1 MSLQAEAV
9 VGAHYVM
16 KMSVILLHHRKTN
29 RFASQSLKIW
39 RGSSVLVDLLG
50 RVFERKA
57 KLATTLTW
65 RFAAS
70 NGSTLAAND
79 MERNGD
85 GKAQDSEALPPH
97 SVLKMGLRERSNS
110 SSMEDP
116 DGTLASVAQCI
127 EQLRQSSSSTQEKEY
142 SLKQL
147 LELIDMRENA
157 FSAVGS
163 HSQAVPVLVSLLR
176 SGSLNVKIQA
186 ATVLGSL
193 CKENELRVKVLLGGC
208 IPPLLGLL
216 KSSSA
221 EGQVAAAKT
230 IFAVSQGGA
239 KDHVG
244 SKIFSTEGVVPVLW
258 EQLQKGLKTGNVVDN
273 LLTGALK
280 NLSSSTERFWNATIQ
295 AGGVDILIKLL
306 TTGQSSTL
314 ANVCFLLACMM
325 MEDASVCSKLL
336 TAEATKQ
343 LLKLLGPGN
352 DAPVR
357 AEAAGALKALSAQC
371 KDARKEIANS
381 NGIPAL
387 INATIAPSK
396 EFMQGEY
403 AQALQENAM
412 CALANISGGL
422 SYVISSL
429 GQSLE
434 SCSSPTQA
442 ADTLGAL
449 ASALMIYD
457 DKAESTRA
465 SDPLV
470 VEQTLLEQFKPGL
483 PFLVQERTIEALAS
497 LYSNPILSIKLTNS
511 DAKRLLVGLITM
523 AANEVQD
530 ELLKS
535 LLTLCNTEC
544 SLWLA
549 LQGREGVQLLIS
561 LLGLSSEQQQECAV
575 SLLCLLSNENDES
588 KWAITAA
595 GGIPPLVQ
603 ILESGSAKAKE
614 DSATILRNLC
624 DHSEDIRACVESA
637 DAVPA
642 LLWLLKNGSPNGK
655 EIAAKTL
662 NHLIHKSD
670 TATISQLTALLTSDL
685 PESKVYV
692 LDALRSMLSVVA
704 LTDLLREGSAASDA
718 IVTMIKL
725 LSSTKEE
732 TQAKSASALA
742 GIFETRKDVRESSIA
757 VKTLWSAMKL
767 LNVESES
774 ILMES
779 SRCLA
784 AIFLSI
790 KENKDVAAI
799 ARDALLSLVAL
810 ANSSVLEVAELAT
823 CAVANLILDSEIA
836 EKAVAEEVILAAT
849 RVLREGT
856 ISGKTHAAAAIARLL
871 HCKRQVDYAV
881 TDCVNRAGTVLALV
895 SFLDFAIDGH
905 SSTSEALEALAMLS
919 RSDVTGA
926 HSKPAWAVLAEFPKS
941 ISPIVLSIADSTS
954 VLQDKAIEILSRLC
968 KDQPFVLGDSVVTA
982 SGCISSI
989 AKRIIN
995 STSKN
1000 VKVKIGGAAVLICAA
1015 KLNHQR
1021 LVEDLN
1027 RSNLCAN
1034 LVQSLVD
1041 MLISSQATLDN
1052 QGDDSREVISICRH
1066 TKEANDGKSNTGTAI
1081 ISGAN
1086 LAVWLLSVLAC
1097 HDEKSKIAIM
1107 EAGAIEV
1114 LTDRIAD
1121 CFSQYSQIDYKEDS
1135 SMWIC
1140 ALLLAILFQDR
1151 DIIRAH
1157 ATMKSIPA
1165 LANLLKSEESAN
1177 RYFAA
1182 QSIASLVCNGS
1193 RGTLLSVANSGA
1205 AGGLISL
1212 LGCADSDIQDLLEL
1226 SDEFSLVHYP
1236 DQVALERLF
1245 RVDDIRIGAT
1255 SRKAIP
1261 ALVDLLKPIPERP
1274 GAPFLALG
1282 LLTQLSIDCPSN
1294 KIVMVE
1300 AGALEALSKYL
1311 SLGPQDATEEA
1322 ATDLLGIL
1330 FSSAEIRRHESAV
1343 GAVTQ
1348 LVAVLR
1354 LGGRAARYRA
1364 AKALESLFSAD
1375 HIRNAET
1382 ARQAVQPLV
1391 EILNTGLEREQ
1402 HAAIAA
1408 LVRLLSENPSK
1419 ALAVADVEMNAVDV
1433 LCRILSSDCS
1443 MDLKGD
1449 AAELCSVLFGNTRI
1463 RSTMAAARCV
1473 EPLVSLLVSEF
1484 SPAHHSVVRAL
1495 DRLVDDEQLAELVAA
1510 HGAVIPLVGLLYG
1523 RNYVLHEA
1531 ISRALVKLGK
1541 DRPACKMEMVKA
1553 GVIESILDI
1562 LHEAP
1567 DYLCA
1572 AFAELLR
1579 ILTNNASIAKGP
1591 SAAKVVEPL
1600 FMLLT
1605 REEFGPDGQHSALQV
1620 LVNIL
1625 EHPQC
1630 RADYSLTSHQVIEPL
1645 IPLLDSPISAVQQL
1659 AAELLS
1665 HLLLEEHLQKD
1676 PVTQQVI
1683 GPLIRVL
1690 GSGIH
1695 ILQQR
1700 AIKALVSIALIWPNE
1715 IAKEGGVIEISKVI
1729 LQSDP
1734 SIPHAL
1740 WESAASVL
1748 ASILQFSSEYYL
1760 EVPVAVLVRL
1770 LRSGLESTVVG
1781 ALNALLVLE
1790 SDDGTSAEAMAESGA
1805 IEALLELLGSHQC
1818 EETAARL
1825 LEVLLHNVKIRETK
1839 VTKSAILPLSHYLL
1853 DPQTQA
1859 QQARLLATLALGD
1872 LFQNEGLARTS
1883 DAVSACR
1890 ALVNVLEDQP
1900 TEEMKV
1906 VAICALQNLVMY
1918 SRSNKRAV
1926 AEAGGVQVILDLI
1939 GSSDPETSVQ
1949 AAMFIKLLFSNH
1961 TIQEYA
1967 SSETVRAITAAI
1979 EKDLWATGSV
1989 NDEYLKALNSLFSN
2003 FPRLRATEPA
2013 TLSIPHLVT
2022 SLKTGSEATQE
2033 AALDALFLL
2042 RQAWS
2047 ACPAE
2052 VSRAQSIAAADAIPL
2067 LQYLIQSGPPRFQE
2081 KAEFLLQCLPGTLV
2095 VIIKCGNNMKQS
2107 VGNPSVFCKLTLGN
2121 TPPRQT
2127 KVVSTGPNPEWDE
2140 SFTWS
2145 FESPPKG
2152 QKLHISCKNKSKM
2165 GKSSFGKVTIQ
2176 IDRVVMLGAVSVRTL
2191 TSLINTN
2198 RYLNQLQR
2206 VIGTSASAPDLDL
2219 DLDAVAVAA
2228 FVAFGANGS
2237 RNAVSD
2243 HFFRAPRSPLRRR
2256 NETGSASDRLLAG
2269 PAEHALLPDASHR
2282 RHSPAQDQSRRHT
2295 LPATVSFSRQQND
2308 VARQRLRLEHRV
2320 LRFSWRWTQGVIF
2333 FGFRVIAYSALH
2345 CHRATIPIWCSF
2357 TYGASIMQD
2366 RDLNEYS
2373 PSRSLSSKHLSCSH
2387 QLCDKGSN
2395 CKSSQQQCPYMV
2407 SYLSE
2412 NTSSS
2417 GLLVE
2422 DILHLQ
2428 SGGTL
2433 SNSSVQAPVVLGCG
2447 MKQSGGYLDGVA
2459 PDGLLGLG
2467 PGESSVPSFLAKSGL
2482 IHYSFSLCFNEDDS
2496 GRMFFGDQGPTSQQS
2511 TSFLPLDGLYST
2523 YIIGVESCC
2532 IGNSCLKMTSFKAQ
2546 VDSGTS
2552 FTFLPGHVYGAI
2564 TEEFDQQV
2572 NGSRSSFEGSPWEY
2586 CYVPSSQD
2594 LPKVPSFTL
2603 MFQHNNSFVVYDPVF
2618 VFYGNEG
2625 VIGFCLAILPTEGDM
2640 GTIGQNFMTGYRLVF
2655 DRGNKKLA
2663 WSRSNCQDL
2672 SLGKRM
2678 PLSPNETSS
2687 NPLPTDE
2694 QQRTNGHAVAP
2705 AVAGRAPHKPSA
2717 ASSRMI
2723 SSCRGTVKYRVEY
2736 DI

>member
-1 MSLQAEAV
+1 
-9 VGAHYVM
+9 
-16 KMSVILLHHRKTN
+16 
-29 RFASQSLKIW
+29 
-39 RGSSVLVDLLG
+39 
-50 RVFERKA
+50 
-57 KLATTLTW
+57 
-65 RFAAS
+65 
-70 NGSTLAAND
+70 
-79 MERNGD
+79 
-85 GKAQDSEALPPH
+85 
-97 SVLKMGLRERSNS
+97 MGLRDRS

-127 EQLRQSSSSTQEKEY
+127 EQLRQSSSSVQEREY
-142 SLKQL
+142 SLRQL
-147 LELIDMRENA
+147 LELIETRENA

-176 SGSLNVKIQA
+176 SGSLGVKIQA

-216 KSSSA
+216 KSSST
-221 EGQVAAAKT
+221 EGQIAAAET
-230 IFAVSQGGA
+230 IYAVSQGGA
-239 KDHVG
+239 RDHVG

-258 EQLQKGLKTGNVVDN
+258 ELLRNGLKSGNLVDN

-280 NLSSSTERFWNATIQ
+280 NLSSSTEGFWSATVQ
-295 AGGVDILIKLL
+295 AGGVDILVKLL
-306 TTGQSSTL
+306 KTGQSGTQ

-325 MEDASVCSKLL
+325 MEDESICSKVLA
-336 TAEATKQ
+336 AEATKQ

-352 DAPVR
+352 EAPVR
-357 AEAAGALKALSAQC
+357 AEAAGALKSLSAQC
-371 KDARKEIANS
+371 KEARREIANS

-429 GQSLE
+429 GQSLD
-434 SCSSPTQA
+434 SCSSPAQT

-457 DKAESTRA
+457 SKAESTRE
-465 SDPLV
+465 SDPV
-470 VEQTLLEQFKPGL
+470 VIEQTLVNQFKPRL
-483 PFLVQERTIEALAS
+483 PFLVQERIIEALAS
-497 LYSNPILSIKLTNS
+497 LYGNAMLSIKLPS
-511 DAKRLLVGLITM
+511 SEAKRLLVGLITM
-523 AANEVQD
+523 ATNEVQD
-530 ELLKS
+530 ELIRA
-535 LLTLCNTEC
+535 LLTLCNNEG
-544 SLWLA
+544 SLWRA

-575 SLLCLLSNENDES
+575 ALLCLLSNENDES

-603 ILESGSAKAKE
+603 ILETGSAKAKE

-624 DHSEDIRACVESA
+624 NHSEDIRACVESA

-685 PESKVYV
+685 PESKMYV
-692 LDALRSMLSVVA
+692 LDALRSMLSVVP
-704 LTDLLREGSAASDA
+704 LNDILREGSAANDA
-718 IVTMIKL
+718 IETMIKI

-742 GIFETRKDVRESSIA
+742 GIFEVRKDLRESSIA
-757 VKTLWSAMKL
+757 VKTLWSMMKL

-774 ILMES
+774 ILIES
-779 SRCLA
+779 SHCLA

-790 KENKDVAAI
+790 KENKDVAAV
-799 ARDALLSLVAL
+799 ARDALAPLVTL
-810 ANSSVLEVAELAT
+810 ANSSSALEVAEQAT
-823 CAVANLILDSEIA
+823 CALANLILDGEASEKTIP
-836 EKAVAEEVILAAT
+836 EEIILPAT

-856 ISGKTHAAAAIARLL
+856 VSGKTHAAAAISRLL
-871 HCKRQVDYAV
+871 HSRRIDYAV

-895 SFLDFAIDGH
+895 SFLESANGGSLAIA
-905 SSTSEALEALAMLS
+905 EALDALAVLS
-919 RSDVTGA
+919 RSEGDSG
-926 HSKPAWAVLAEFPKS
+926 SIKPAWAVLAEFPKS
-941 ISPIVLSIADSTS
+941 ITPIVSSIADATPL
-954 VLQDKAIEILSRLC
+954 LQDKAIEILSRLC
-968 KDQPFVLGDSVVTA
+968 RDQPVVLGDTVATA
-982 SGCISSI
+982 SGCISLL
-989 AKRIIN
+989 ARRVIN
-995 STSKN
+995 SKN
-1000 VKVKIGGAAVLICAA
+1000 PKVKIGGAALLICAA
-1015 KLNHQR
+1015 KVSHQR
-1021 LVEDLN
+1021 VVEDLN
-1027 RSNLCAN
+1027 QSNSCIYLI
-1034 LVQSLVD
+1034 QSLVA
-1041 MLISSQATLDN
+1041 MLNSAETSNLGTP
-1052 QGDDSREVISICRH
+1052 GDDNKEIISICRN
-1066 TKEANDGKSNTGTAI
+1066 TKEEAGNGDSSTGTVLI
-1081 ISGAN
+1081 YGYN
-1086 LAVWLLSVLAC
+1086 LAIWLLSVLAC
-1097 HDEKSKIAIM
+1097 HDEKSKTVIM
-1107 EAGAIEV
+1107 EAGAVEV
-1114 LTDRIAD
+1114 LTDRIAN
-1121 CFSQYSQIDYKEDS
+1121 CFLQYSQSDLSEDS
-1135 SMWIC
+1135 SIWIC

-1151 DIIRAH
+1151 DIIRAN

-1182 QSIASLVCNGS
+1182 QAIASLVCNGS

-1212 LGCADSDIQDLLEL
+1212 LGCADADIADLLEL
-1226 SDEFSLVHYP
+1226 SEEFALVRYP

-1245 RVDDIRIGAT
+1245 RVEDIRVGAT

-1261 ALVDLLKPIPERP
+1261 ALVDLLKPIPDRP

-1282 LLTQLSIDCPSN
+1282 LLTQLAKDCPSN

-1300 AGALEALSKYL
+1300 SGALEALTKYL

-1330 FSSAEIRRHESAV
+1330 FGSAEIRRHESAF
-1343 GAVTQ
+1343 GAVSQ

-1354 LGGRAARYRA
+1354 LGGRGARYSA

-1375 HIRNAET
+1375 HIRNADT

-1391 EILNTGLEREQ
+1391 EILNTGVEKEQ

-1408 LVRLLSENPSK
+1408 LVRLLSENPSR

-1433 LCRILSSDCS
+1433 LCRILSSTCS
-1443 MDLKGD
+1443 MELKGD
-1449 AAELCSVLFGNTRI
+1449 AAELCGVLFGNTRI

-1473 EPLVSLLVSEF
+1473 EPLVSLLVTEF
-1484 SPAHHSVVRAL
+1484 SPAQHSVVRAL
-1495 DRLVDDEQLAELVAA
+1495 DKLVDDEQLAELVAA

-1523 RNYVLHEA
+1523 RNYMLHEA

-1567 DYLCA
+1567 DFLCA
-1572 AFAELLR
+1572 SFAELLR

-1600 FMLLT
+1600 FLLL
-1605 REEFGPDGQHSALQV
+1605 RRPEFGPDGQHSALQV

-1630 RADYSLTSHQVIEPL
+1630 RADYSLTSHQAIEPL
-1645 IPLLDSPISAVQQL
+1645 IPLLDSPAPAVQQL

-1676 PVTQQVI
+1676 PLTQQVI

-1700 AIKALVSIALIWPNE
+1700 AVKALVSISLTWPNE
-1715 IAKEGGVIEISKVI
+1715 IAKEGGVNELSKVI
-1729 LQSDP
+1729 LQADP
-1734 SIPHAL
+1734 SLPHVL
-1740 WESAASVL
+1740 WESAASAL
-1748 ASILQFSSEYYL
+1748 ASILQFSSEFYL

-1770 LRSGLESTVVG
+1770 LRSGSESTVVG

-1805 IEALLELLGSHQC
+1805 IEALLELLRGHQC

-1825 LEVLLHNVKIRETK
+1825 LEVLLNNVKIRESK
-1839 VTKSAILPLSHYLL
+1839 ATKSAILPLSQYLL
-1853 DPQTQA
+1853 DPQTQT

-1872 LFQNEGLARTS
+1872 LFQNEGLARST

-1890 ALVNVLEDQP
+1890 ALVNVLEEQP

-1926 AEAGGVQVILDLI
+1926 AEAGGVQVVLDLI
-1939 GSSDPETSVQ
+1939 GSSDPDTSVQ
-1949 AAMFIKLLFSNH
+1949 AAMFVKLLFSNH

-1979 EKDLWATGSV
+1979 EKDLWATGTV
-1989 NDEYLKALNSLFSN
+1989 NEEYLKALNALFSN

-2033 AALDALFLL
+2033 AALDALVLL

-2095 VIIKCGNNMKQS
+2095 VIIKRGNNMKQS
-2107 VGNPSVFCKLTLGN
+2107 VGNPSVYCKLTLGN

-2127 KVVSTGPNPEWDE
+2127 KVVSTGPNPDWDE
-2140 SFTWS
+2140 SFAWS

-2176 IDRVVMLGAVSVRTL
+2176 IDRVVMLGAVAGEYTL
-2191 TSLINTN
+2191 LPESKS
-2198 RYLNQLQR
+2198 
-2206 VIGTSASAPDLDL
+2206 GP
-2219 DLDAVAVAA
+2219 
-2228 FVAFGANGS
+2228 S
-2237 RNAVSD
+2237 RN
-2243 HFFRAPRSPLRRR
+2243 
-2256 NETGSASDRLLAG
+2256 
-2269 PAEHALLPDASHR
+2269 
-2282 RHSPAQDQSRRHT
+2282 
-2295 LPATVSFSRQQND
+2295 
-2308 VARQRLRLEHRV
+2308 LEIE
-2320 LRFSWRWTQGVIF
+2320 FQW
-2333 FGFRVIAYSALH
+2333 
-2345 CHRATIPIWCSF
+2345 
-2357 TYGASIMQD
+2357 
-2366 RDLNEYS
+2366 
-2373 PSRSLSSKHLSCSH
+2373 
-2387 QLCDKGSN
+2387 SN
-2395 CKSSQQQCPYMV
+2395 K
-2407 SYLSE
+2407 
-2412 NTSSS
+2412 
-2417 GLLVE
+2417 
-2422 DILHLQ
+2422 
-2428 SGGTL
+2428 
-2433 SNSSVQAPVVLGCG
+2433 
-2447 MKQSGGYLDGVA
+2447 
-2459 PDGLLGLG
+2459 
-2467 PGESSVPSFLAKSGL
+2467 
-2482 IHYSFSLCFNEDDS
+2482 
-2496 GRMFFGDQGPTSQQS
+2496 
-2511 TSFLPLDGLYST
+2511 
-2523 YIIGVESCC
+2523 
-2532 IGNSCLKMTSFKAQ
+2532 
-2546 VDSGTS
+2546 
-2552 FTFLPGHVYGAI
+2552 
-2564 TEEFDQQV
+2564 
-2572 NGSRSSFEGSPWEY
+2572 
-2586 CYVPSSQD
+2586 
-2594 LPKVPSFTL
+2594 
-2603 MFQHNNSFVVYDPVF
+2603 
-2618 VFYGNEG
+2618 
-2625 VIGFCLAILPTEGDM
+2625 
-2640 GTIGQNFMTGYRLVF
+2640 
-2655 DRGNKKLA
+2655 
-2663 WSRSNCQDL
+2663 
-2672 SLGKRM
+2672 
-2678 PLSPNETSS
+2678 
-2687 NPLPTDE
+2687 
-2694 QQRTNGHAVAP
+2694 
-2705 AVAGRAPHKPSA
+2705 
-2717 ASSRMI
+2717 
-2723 SSCRGTVKYRVEY
+2723 
-2736 DI
+2736 

>member
-1 MSLQAEAV
+1 
-9 VGAHYVM
+9 M
-16 KMSVILLHHRKTN
+16 KM
-29 RFASQSLKIW
+29 
-39 RGSSVLVDLLG
+39 GS
-50 RVFERKA
+50 
-57 KLATTLTW
+57 
-65 RFAAS
+65 
-70 NGSTLAAND
+70 
-79 MERNGD
+79 
-85 GKAQDSEALPPH
+85 
-97 SVLKMGLRERSNS
+97 RER

-127 EQLRQSSSSTQEKEY
+127 EQLRQTSSSVHEKES
-142 SLKQL
+142 SLRQL
-147 LELIDMRENA
+147 LELVDTRENA

-176 SGSLNVKIQA
+176 SGSLGVKIQA

-230 IFAVSQGGA
+230 IYAVSQGGA

-258 EQLQKGLKTGNVVDN
+258 EQLQNGIKAGNVVDN

-280 NLSSSTERFWNATIQ
+280 NLSSSTEGFWTATLQ
-295 AGGVDILIKLL
+295 AGGVDILVKLL
-306 TTGQSSTL
+306 TTGQSTTQ
-314 ANVCFLLACMM
+314 ANVCFLLACVM
-325 MEDASVCSKLL
+325 MEDASVCSKVLA
-336 TAEATKQ
+336 AEATKQ
-343 LLKLLGPGN
+343 LLKMLGPGN
-352 DAPVR
+352 EASVR
-357 AEAAGALKALSAQC
+357 AEAAGALKSLSAQC
-371 KDARKEIANS
+371 KEARKEIANF

-396 EFMQGEY
+396 EFMQGEH

-422 SYVISSL
+422 SYVIASL

-434 SCSSPTQA
+434 SCTSPTQV

-457 DKAESTRA
+457 SKAESTRA
-465 SDPLV
+465 SDALS
-470 VEQTLLEQFKPGL
+470 VEQTLLAQFKPRV

-497 LYSNPILSIKLTNS
+497 LYGNSILSIKLANS
-511 DAKRLLVGLITM
+511 EAKRLLVGLITM
-523 AANEVQD
+523 ATNEVQD
-530 ELLKS
+530 ELTRA
-535 LLTLCNTEC
+535 LLTLCNNEG
-544 SLWLA
+544 SLWRA

-575 SLLCLLSNENDES
+575 ALLCLLSNENDES

-603 ILESGSAKAKE
+603 ILETGSVKAKE
-614 DSATILRNLC
+614 DSAKILRNLC
-624 DHSEDIRACVESA
+624 NHSEDIRACVESA

-685 PESKVYV
+685 PESKIYV
-692 LDALRSMLSVVA
+692 LDALRSMLSVVP
-704 LTDLLREGSAASDA
+704 LNDILREGSASNDA
-718 IVTMIKL
+718 IETMIKI

-742 GIFETRKDVRESSIA
+742 GIFETRKDLRETSIA
-757 VKTLWSAMKL
+757 VKTLWSVMKL
-767 LNVESES
+767 LNVESEK
-774 ILMES
+774 ILVEA
-779 SRCLA
+779 SRCLS

-790 KENKDVAAI
+790 KENKDVAAV
-799 ARDALLSLVAL
+799 ARDVLSPLVVL
-810 ANSSVLEVAELAT
+810 ADSSVLEVAELAT
-823 CAVANLILDSEIA
+823 CALANLILDNEVS
-836 EKAVAEEVILAAT
+836 EKAVAEEIILPAT
-849 RVLREGT
+849 RVLCEGT
-856 ISGKTHAAAAIARLL
+856 VSGKTHAAAAIARLL
-871 HCKRQVDYAV
+871 HSRQIDIVLN
-881 TDCVNRAGTVLALV
+881 DCVKSAGTVLALV
-895 SFLDFAIDGH
+895 SFLESANNG
-905 SSTSEALEALAMLS
+905 SVATSEALDALAILS
-919 RSDVTGA
+919 RFQGA
-926 HSKPAWAVLAEFPKS
+926 SESVKPAWAVLAEFPKS
-941 ISPIVLSIADSTS
+941 ITPIVLSIADATPL
-954 VLQDKAIEILSRLC
+954 LQDKAIEILSRLC
-968 KDQPFVLGDSVVTA
+968 REQPVVLGDTVTSA
-982 SGCISSI
+982 TGCISSI
-989 AKRIIN
+989 AKRVIN
-995 STSKN
+995 SSST
-1000 VKVKIGGAAVLICAA
+1000 KVKIGGTALLICAA
-1015 KLNHQR
+1015 KVSHQR
-1021 LVEDLN
+1021 VVEDLSQ
-1027 RSNLCAN
+1027 SNSCIHL
-1034 LVQSLVD
+1034 LQSLVA
-1041 MLISSQATLDN
+1041 MLSSSQSSLGKIVD
-1052 QGDDSREVISICRH
+1052 GDKASISILRH
-1066 TKEANDGKSNTGTAI
+1066 TKEGTGNNEFNMST
-1081 ISGAN
+1081 SVVYGVN
-1086 LAVWLLSVLAC
+1086 LAIWLLSVLAC
-1097 HDEKSKIAIM
+1097 HDEKSKIVIM
-1107 EAGAIEV
+1107 EAGAVEV
-1114 LTDRIAD
+1114 LTDRISN
-1121 CFSQYSQIDYKEDS
+1121 CFSNYSLDFQEDDS
-1135 SMWIC
+1135 IWIC
-1140 ALLLAILFQDR
+1140 ALLLAILFQNR

-1157 ATMKSIPA
+1157 ATMKSIPVV
-1165 LANLLKSEESAN
+1165 ANLLKSEESAN

-1182 QSIASLVCNGS
+1182 QVMASLVCNGS

-1212 LGCADSDIQDLLEL
+1212 LGCADADIDDLLQL
-1226 SDEFSLVHYP
+1226 SEEFGLVRYP

-1245 RVDDIRIGAT
+1245 RVDDIRTGAT

-1261 ALVDLLKPIPERP
+1261 LLVDLLKPIPDRP

-1282 LLTQLSIDCPSN
+1282 LLTQLAKDCPSN

-1300 AGALEALSKYL
+1300 SGALEALTKYL

-1330 FSSAEIRRHESAV
+1330 FGSSEIRRHESAF
-1343 GAVTQ
+1343 GAVSQ

-1354 LGGRAARYRA
+1354 LGGRGARYSA

-1375 HIRNAET
+1375 HIRNAES

-1408 LVRLLSENPSK
+1408 LVRLLSENPSR
-1419 ALAVADVEMNAVDV
+1419 ALAVADVEMNAIDV
-1433 LCRILSSDCS
+1433 LCKILSSNCS
-1443 MDLKGD
+1443 MELKGD
-1449 AAELCSVLFGNTRI
+1449 AAELCCVLFGNTRI

-1473 EPLVSLLVSEF
+1473 EPLVSLLVTEF
-1484 SPAHHSVVRAL
+1484 SPAQHSVVRAL
-1495 DRLVDDEQLAELVAA
+1495 DKLVEDEQLAELVAA
-1510 HGAVIPLVGLLYG
+1510 HGAVVPLVGLLYG
-1523 RNYVLHEA
+1523 KNYLLHEA

-1553 GVIESILDI
+1553 GVIESTLDI

-1567 DYLCA
+1567 DFLCS

-1591 SAAKVVEPL
+1591 SASKVVEPFFL
-1600 FMLLT
+1600 LLT
-1605 REEFGPDGQHSALQV
+1605 RPEFGPDGQHSALQV

-1630 RADYSLTSHQVIEPL
+1630 RAEYTLTSHQAIEPL
-1645 IPLLDSPISAVQQL
+1645 IPLLDSPAPAVQQL

-1676 PVTQQVI
+1676 SVTQQVI

-1700 AIKALVSIALIWPNE
+1700 AVKALVSIALTWPNE
-1715 IAKEGGVIEISKVI
+1715 IAKEGGVSELSKVI

-1734 SIPHAL
+1734 SLPHAL

-1748 ASILQFSSEYYL
+1748 SSILQFSSEFYL

-1770 LRSGLESTVVG
+1770 LRSGSEGTVVG

-1790 SDDGTSAEAMAESGA
+1790 SDDATSAEAMAESGA
-1805 IEALLELLGSHQC
+1805 IEALLELLRCHQC

-1825 LEVLLHNVKIRETK
+1825 LEVLLNNVKIRETK
-1839 VTKSAILPLSHYLL
+1839 ATKSAILPLSQYLL

-1872 LFQNEGLARTS
+1872 LFQNESLARS
-1883 DAVSACR
+1883 ADAVSACR
-1890 ALVNVLEDQP
+1890 ALVNVLEEQP

-1926 AEAGGVQVILDLI
+1926 AEAGGVQVLLDLI
-1939 GSSDPETSVQ
+1939 GSSDPDTSVQ
-1949 AAMFIKLLFSNH
+1949 AAMFIKLLFSNN

-1979 EKDLWATGSV
+1979 EKDLWATGTV
-1989 NDEYLKALNSLFSN
+1989 NEEYLKALNSLFSN

-2022 SLKTGSEATQE
+2022 SLKTGTEATQE

-2081 KAEFLLQCLPGTLV
+2081 KAEFLLQCLPGTLA
-2095 VIIKCGNNMKQS
+2095 VIIKRGNNMKQS

-2140 SFTWS
+2140 SFAWS

-2176 IDRVVMLGAVSVRTL
+2176 IDRVVMLGAVAGEYTL
-2191 TSLINTN
+2191 LPESKS
-2198 RYLNQLQR
+2198 
-2206 VIGTSASAPDLDL
+2206 GP
-2219 DLDAVAVAA
+2219 
-2228 FVAFGANGS
+2228 S
-2237 RNAVSD
+2237 RN
-2243 HFFRAPRSPLRRR
+2243 
-2256 NETGSASDRLLAG
+2256 
-2269 PAEHALLPDASHR
+2269 
-2282 RHSPAQDQSRRHT
+2282 
-2295 LPATVSFSRQQND
+2295 
-2308 VARQRLRLEHRV
+2308 LEIE
-2320 LRFSWRWTQGVIF
+2320 FQW
-2333 FGFRVIAYSALH
+2333 
-2345 CHRATIPIWCSF
+2345 
-2357 TYGASIMQD
+2357 
-2366 RDLNEYS
+2366 
-2373 PSRSLSSKHLSCSH
+2373 
-2387 QLCDKGSN
+2387 SN
-2395 CKSSQQQCPYMV
+2395 K
-2407 SYLSE
+2407 
-2412 NTSSS
+2412 
-2417 GLLVE
+2417 
-2422 DILHLQ
+2422 
-2428 SGGTL
+2428 
-2433 SNSSVQAPVVLGCG
+2433 
-2447 MKQSGGYLDGVA
+2447 
-2459 PDGLLGLG
+2459 
-2467 PGESSVPSFLAKSGL
+2467 
-2482 IHYSFSLCFNEDDS
+2482 
-2496 GRMFFGDQGPTSQQS
+2496 
-2511 TSFLPLDGLYST
+2511 
-2523 YIIGVESCC
+2523 
-2532 IGNSCLKMTSFKAQ
+2532 
-2546 VDSGTS
+2546 
-2552 FTFLPGHVYGAI
+2552 
-2564 TEEFDQQV
+2564 
-2572 NGSRSSFEGSPWEY
+2572 
-2586 CYVPSSQD
+2586 
-2594 LPKVPSFTL
+2594 
-2603 MFQHNNSFVVYDPVF
+2603 
-2618 VFYGNEG
+2618 
-2625 VIGFCLAILPTEGDM
+2625 
-2640 GTIGQNFMTGYRLVF
+2640 
-2655 DRGNKKLA
+2655 
-2663 WSRSNCQDL
+2663 
-2672 SLGKRM
+2672 
-2678 PLSPNETSS
+2678 
-2687 NPLPTDE
+2687 
-2694 QQRTNGHAVAP
+2694 
-2705 AVAGRAPHKPSA
+2705 
-2717 ASSRMI
+2717 
-2723 SSCRGTVKYRVEY
+2723 
-2736 DI
+2736 

>member
-1 MSLQAEAV
+1 
-9 VGAHYVM
+9 
-16 KMSVILLHHRKTN
+16 
-29 RFASQSLKIW
+29 
-39 RGSSVLVDLLG
+39 
-50 RVFERKA
+50 
-57 KLATTLTW
+57 
-65 RFAAS
+65 
-70 NGSTLAAND
+70 
-79 MERNGD
+79 
-85 GKAQDSEALPPH
+85 
-97 SVLKMGLRERSNS
+97 
-110 SSMEDP
+110 MEDP

-127 EQLRQSSSSTQEKEY
+127 EHLRQSSSSVQEKEY
-142 SLKQL
+142 SLRQL
-147 LELIDMRENA
+147 LDLIDTRENA

-176 SGSLNVKIQA
+176 SGSLGVKIQA

-230 IFAVSQGGA
+230 IYAVSQGGA

-244 SKIFSTEGVVPVLW
+244 SKIFSTEGVVPALW
-258 EQLQKGLKTGNVVDN
+258 EQLAKGIKTGDIVDS

-280 NLSSSTERFWNATIQ
+280 NLSSSTEGFWTATIQ
-295 AGGVDILIKLL
+295 AGGVDVLVKLL
-306 TTGQSSTL
+306 TTGQSSTQ
-314 ANVCFLLACMM
+314 ANVSFLLACMM
-325 MEDASVCSKLL
+325 MEDASFCSKVLS
-336 TAEATKQ
+336 AEATKQ

-352 DAPVR
+352 EAPVR
-357 AEAAGALKALSAQC
+357 AEAAGALKSLSAQC
-371 KDARKEIANS
+371 KEARREIANF

-434 SCSSPTQA
+434 SCTSPAQV

-457 DKAESTRA
+457 STAESTRA

-470 VEQTLLEQFKPGL
+470 IEQTLLKQFKPHL

-497 LYSNPILSIKLTNS
+497 LYGNSVLSIKLANS
-511 DAKRLLVGLITM
+511 DAKHLLVGLITM
-523 AANEVQD
+523 ATNEVQD
-530 ELLKS
+530 ELIKA
-535 LLTLCNTEC
+535 LLTLCNNEG
-544 SLWLA
+544 SLWRA

-575 SLLCLLSNENDES
+575 ALLCLLSNENDES

-614 DSATILRNLC
+614 DSASILGNLC
-624 DHSEDIRACVESA
+624 NHSEDIRACVESA

-692 LDALRSMLSVVA
+692 LDALKSMLSVVP
-704 LTDLLREGSAASDA
+704 LNDILREGIAANDA
-718 IVTMIKL
+718 METMIKI

-742 GIFETRKDVRESSIA
+742 GIFETRKDLRESNMA

-774 ILMES
+774 ILVES

-790 KENKDVAAI
+790 KENRDVAAV
-799 ARDALLSLVAL
+799 ARDTLSPLVVL

-823 CAVANLILDSEIA
+823 CALANLILDCEISEN
-836 EKAVAEEVILAAT
+836 AVPEEIILPAT
-849 RVLREGT
+849 RVLGEGT
-856 ISGKTHAAAAIARLL
+856 VSGKTHAAAAIARLL
-871 HCKRQVDYAV
+871 HSRRIDSAL

-895 SFLDFAIDGH
+895 SFLESIIGGSVD
-905 SSTSEALEALAMLS
+905 TSEALDALAILS
-919 RSDVTGA
+919 RSEGA
-926 HSKPAWAVLAEFPKS
+926 SGQIKPAWAVLAEFPKS
-941 ISPIVLSIADSTS
+941 IAPIVSSIVDAAPL
-954 VLQDKAIEILSRLC
+954 LQDKAIEILSRLC
-968 KDQPFVLGDSVVTA
+968 RDQFTVLGDTVACA

-989 AKRIIN
+989 SQRVIS
-995 STSKN
+995 STN
-1000 VKVKIGGAAVLICAA
+1000 PKVKIGGAAALICAA
-1015 KLNHQR
+1015 TVNHQR
-1021 LVEDLN
+1021 VVEDLN
-1027 RSNLCAN
+1027 QSHLCIS
-1034 LVQSLVD
+1034 LIQSLVT
-1041 MLISSQATLDN
+1041 MLHSGQPSSGN
-1052 QGDDSREVISICRH
+1052 QGDDEKESISIYRHAKEEAGNSKSNRGTLVIS
-1066 TKEANDGKSNTGTAI
+1066 GV
-1081 ISGAN
+1081 N
-1086 LAVWLLSVLAC
+1086 LAIWLLSVLAC
-1097 HDEKSKIAIM
+1097 HDEKSKTVIM

-1114 LTDRIAD
+1114 LTDRISD
-1121 CFSQYSQIDYKEDS
+1121 CFSQYTQIDFKEDS
-1135 SMWIC
+1135 STWVC

-1157 ATMKSIPA
+1157 ATMKCIPV
-1165 LANLLKSEESAN
+1165 LANFLKSEESAN

-1182 QSIASLVCNGS
+1182 QAITSLVCNGS

-1205 AGGLISL
+1205 AVGLISL
-1212 LGCADSDIQDLLEL
+1212 LGCADVDIYDLLEL
-1226 SDEFSLVHYP
+1226 SEEFALVRYP
-1236 DQVALERLF
+1236 EQVSLERLF
-1245 RVDDIRIGAT
+1245 RVDDIRVGAT

-1261 ALVDLLKPIPERP
+1261 ALVDLLKPIPDRP

-1282 LLTQLSIDCPSN
+1282 LLTQLAKDCPPN

-1300 AGALEALSKYL
+1300 SGALEALTKYL

-1330 FSSAEIRRHESAV
+1330 FSSAEIRRHESAFGSV
-1343 GAVTQ
+1343 SQ

-1354 LGGRAARYRA
+1354 LGGRGARYSA

-1382 ARQAVQPLV
+1382 SRQAVQPLV
-1391 EILNTGLEREQ
+1391 EILNTGSEREQ

-1408 LVRLLSENPSK
+1408 LVRLLSENPSR

-1433 LCRILSSDCS
+1433 LCRILSSNCS
-1443 MDLKGD
+1443 MELKGD
-1449 AAELCSVLFGNTRI
+1449 AAELCGVLFGNTRI

-1473 EPLVSLLVSEF
+1473 EPLVSLLVTEF
-1484 SPAHHSVVRAL
+1484 SPAQQSIVCAL
-1495 DRLVDDEQLAELVAA
+1495 DKLVDDEQLAELVAA

-1523 RNYVLHEA
+1523 RNYMLHEA

-1541 DRPACKMEMVKA
+1541 DRPACKMEMVKP
-1553 GVIESILDI
+1553 GIIESILSI

-1567 DYLCA
+1567 DFLCA

-1600 FMLLT
+1600 FLLLT
-1605 REEFGPDGQHSALQV
+1605 RPEFGPDGQHSALQV

-1630 RADYSLTSHQVIEPL
+1630 RDEYTLTSHQAIEPL
-1645 IPLLDSPISAVQQL
+1645 IPLLDSPASAVQQL

-1665 HLLLEEHLQKD
+1665 HLLLEERLQKD
-1676 PVTQQVI
+1676 SVTQQVI

-1700 AIKALVSIALIWPNE
+1700 AVKALVSLALTWPNE
-1715 IAKEGGVIEISKVI
+1715 IAKEGGVNELSKVI
-1729 LQSDP
+1729 LQADP
-1734 SIPHAL
+1734 SLPHAL

-1748 ASILQFSSEYYL
+1748 ASILQFSSDFYL

-1770 LRSGLESTVVG
+1770 LRSGSESSVVG

-1790 SDDGTSAEAMAESGA
+1790 SDDATSAEAMAESGA
-1805 IEALLELLGSHQC
+1805 IEALLELLRSHQC

-1825 LEVLLHNVKIRETK
+1825 LEVLLNNVKIRETK
-1839 VTKSAILPLSHYLL
+1839 ATKSAILPLSQYLL

-1872 LFQNEGLARTS
+1872 LFQNEGLARST

-1890 ALVNVLEDQP
+1890 ALVNVLEEQP

-1926 AEAGGVQVILDLI
+1926 AEAGGVQVVLDLI
-1939 GSSDPETSVQ
+1939 GSSDPDTSIQ
-1949 AAMFIKLLFSNH
+1949 AAMFVKLLFSNH

-1979 EKDLWATGSV
+1979 EKDLWATGTV
-1989 NDEYLKALNSLFSN
+1989 NEEYLKALNALFSN

-2033 AALDALFLL
+2033 ASLDALFLL

-2095 VIIKCGNNMKQS
+2095 VIIKRGNNMKQS
-2107 VGNPSVFCKLTLGN
+2107 VGNPSVYCKLTLGN

-2127 KVVSTGPNPEWDE
+2127 QVVATGPNPEWDE
-2140 SFTWS
+2140 SFSWS

-2176 IDRVVMLGAVSVRTL
+2176 IDRVVMLGAV
-2191 TSLINTN
+2191 
-2198 RYLNQLQR
+2198 
-2206 VIGTSASAPDLDL
+2206 
-2219 DLDAVAVAA
+2219 
-2228 FVAFGANGS
+2228 
-2237 RNAVSD
+2237 
-2243 HFFRAPRSPLRRR
+2243 
-2256 NETGSASDRLLAG
+2256 AG
-2269 PAEHALLPDASHR
+2269 EYTLLP
-2282 RHSPAQDQSRRHT
+2282 QS
-2295 LPATVSFSRQQND
+2295 
-2308 VARQRLRLEHRV
+2308 
-2320 LRFSWRWTQGVIF
+2320 
-2333 FGFRVIAYSALH
+2333 
-2345 CHRATIPIWCSF
+2345 
-2357 TYGASIMQD
+2357 
-2366 RDLNEYS
+2366 
-2373 PSRSLSSKHLSCSH
+2373 
-2387 QLCDKGSN
+2387 
-2395 CKSSQQQCPYMV
+2395 
-2407 SYLSE
+2407 
-2412 NTSSS
+2412 
-2417 GLLVE
+2417 
-2422 DILHLQ
+2422 
-2428 SGGTL
+2428 
-2433 SNSSVQAPVVLGCG
+2433 
-2447 MKQSGGYLDGVA
+2447 
-2459 PDGLLGLG
+2459 
-2467 PGESSVPSFLAKSGL
+2467 KSG
-2482 IHYSFSLCFNEDDS
+2482 
-2496 GRMFFGDQGPTSQQS
+2496 PTRN
-2511 TSFLPLDGLYST
+2511 LE
-2523 YIIGVESCC
+2523 I
-2532 IGNSCLKMTSFKAQ
+2532 
-2546 VDSGTS
+2546 
-2552 FTFLPGHVYGAI
+2552 
-2564 TEEFDQQV
+2564 EFQW
-2572 NGSRSSFEGSPWEY
+2572 S
-2586 CYVPSSQD
+2586 
-2594 LPKVPSFTL
+2594 
-2603 MFQHNNSFVVYDPVF
+2603 
-2618 VFYGNEG
+2618 
-2625 VIGFCLAILPTEGDM
+2625 
-2640 GTIGQNFMTGYRLVF
+2640 
-2655 DRGNKKLA
+2655 NK
-2663 WSRSNCQDL
+2663 
-2672 SLGKRM
+2672 
-2678 PLSPNETSS
+2678 
-2687 NPLPTDE
+2687 
-2694 QQRTNGHAVAP
+2694 
-2705 AVAGRAPHKPSA
+2705 
-2717 ASSRMI
+2717 
-2723 SSCRGTVKYRVEY
+2723 
-2736 DI
+2736 

>member
-1 MSLQAEAV
+1 
-9 VGAHYVM
+9 
-16 KMSVILLHHRKTN
+16 
-29 RFASQSLKIW
+29 
-39 RGSSVLVDLLG
+39 
-50 RVFERKA
+50 
-57 KLATTLTW
+57 
-65 RFAAS
+65 
-70 NGSTLAAND
+70 

-85 GKAQDSEALPPH
+85 GKAQDSEAPTPH
-97 SVLKMGLRERSNS
+97 SVLKMGLRERSS
-110 SSMEDP
+110 SGMEDA
-116 DGTLASVAQCI
+116 DGTLASIAQCI
-127 EQLRQSSSSTQEKEY
+127 EQLRQSSSSMQEKEY
-142 SLKQL
+142 SLQQL
-147 LELIDMRENA
+147 LELIDTRENA

-216 KSSSA
+216 KSSSE

-230 IFAVSQGGA
+230 IFAVSQGDA

-258 EQLQKGLKTGNVVDN
+258 EQLQKGLKSGSVVDS

-280 NLSSSTERFWNATIQ
+280 NLYNSTERFWNATIQ
-295 AGGVDILIKLL
+295 AGGVDILLKLL

-325 MEDASVCSKLL
+325 MEDATFCSKVL
-336 TAEATKQ
+336 TADATKQ

-357 AEAAGALKALSAQC
+357 AEAAGALKSLSAQC
-371 KDARKEIANS
+371 QDARKEIANS

-403 AQALQENAM
+403 AQAIQENAM

-434 SCSSPTQA
+434 SCSSPTQT

-457 DKAESTRA
+457 DKAESTRS
-465 SDPLV
+465 SDPLA
-470 VEQTLLEQFKPGL
+470 VEQTLLEQFKPRSA
-483 PFLVQERTIEALAS
+483 FLVQERTIEALAS
-497 LYSNPILSIKLTNS
+497 LYGNPILSLKLANS

-530 ELLKS
+530 ELLKA
-535 LLTLCNTEC
+535 LLTLCNSEC
-544 SLWLA
+544 SLWRA

-575 SLLCLLSNENDES
+575 ALLCLLSNENDES

-692 LDALRSMLSVVA
+692 LDALRSMLSVVS
-704 LTDLLREGSAASDA
+704 LSDLLREGSAASDA
-718 IVTMIKL
+718 VDTMIKL

-732 TQAKSASALA
+732 TQAKSASALS
-742 GIFETRKDVRESSIA
+742 GIFQARKDVRESNIA

-767 LNVESES
+767 LNVESGI

-790 KENKDVAAI
+790 KENREVASI
-799 ARDALLSLVAL
+799 ARDALSSLIAL
-810 ANSSVLEVAELAT
+810 ASSSFLEVAELAI
-823 CAVANLILDSEIA
+823 CAVANLFLDSEIA
-836 EKAVAEEVILAAT
+836 EKAIAEEVILPAT

-856 ISGKTHAAAAIARLL
+856 KSGKTHAAAAIARLL
-871 HCKRQVDYAV
+871 HSRQVDYAV
-881 TDCVNRAGTVLALV
+881 NDCVNRAGTVLALV
-895 SFLDFAIDGH
+895 SFLDSAINEPVA
-905 SSTSEALEALAMLS
+905 TTEALEALAILS
-919 RSDVTGA
+919 RLKETTA
-926 HSKPAWAVLAEFPKS
+926 LNKPAWLILAEFPKS
-941 ISPIVLSIADSTS
+941 ISPIVLSIADSTPA
-954 VLQDKAIEILSRLC
+954 LQDKAIEILSRLC
-968 KDQPFVLGDSVVTA
+968 MDQPSVLGETVATA

-995 STSKN
+995 SASTN
-1000 VKVKIGGAAVLICAA
+1000 VKVKIGGAAILICAA
-1015 KLNHQR
+1015 KENHQK

-1027 RSNLCAN
+1027 LSNLCAN
-1034 LVQSLVD
+1034 LIQSLVD
-1041 MLISSQATLDN
+1041 MLISSQATWVN
-1052 QGDDSREVISICRH
+1052 EGDDDNKEVISICRH
-1066 TKEANDGKSNTGTAI
+1066 TKEADDGKFTKSTAV

-1086 LAVWLLSVLAC
+1086 VAIWLLSVLAC
-1097 HDEKSKIAIM
+1097 HDKKGKVAIM
-1107 EAGAIEV
+1107 EAGAIEI
-1114 LTDRIAD
+1114 LTDRIGN
-1121 CFSQYSQIDYKEDS
+1121 FSSQYSQIDYKEDS

-1177 RYFAA
+1177 KYFAA

-1205 AGGLISL
+1205 AGGLISF
-1212 LGCADSDIQDLLEL
+1212 LGCADVDIQDLLEL
-1226 SDEFSLVHYP
+1226 SNEFLLVPYP

-1245 RVDDIRIGAT
+1245 RVDDIRVGAT

-1261 ALVDLLKPIPERP
+1261 VLVDLLKPIPDRP

-1282 LLTQLSIDCPSN
+1282 FLTQLARDCPSN
-1294 KIVMVE
+1294 TIVMVE
-1300 AGALEALSKYL
+1300 SGAIEALTKYL

-1330 FSSAEIRRHESAV
+1330 FSSAEIRRHESAF
-1343 GAVTQ
+1343 GAVAQ

-1354 LGGRAARYRA
+1354 LGGRAARYSA

-1375 HIRNAET
+1375 NIRNAES

-1402 HAAIAA
+1402 YAAIAA
-1408 LVRLLSENPSK
+1408 LVKLLSENPSR
-1419 ALAVADVEMNAVDV
+1419 ALAVADVEMNAIDV
-1433 LCRILSSDCS
+1433 LCRILSTDCS

-1449 AAELCSVLFGNTRI
+1449 AAELCCVLFGNTRI

-1473 EPLVSLLVSEF
+1473 EPLVSLLVTEF
-1484 SPAHHSVVRAL
+1484 SPAQLSVVRAL
-1495 DRLVDDEQLAELVAA
+1495 DRLVGDEQLAELVAA

-1523 RNYVLHEA
+1523 RNFVLHEA

-1579 ILTNNASIAKGP
+1579 ILTNNASIAKGS

-1600 FMLLT
+1600 FFLLT
-1605 REEFGPDGQHSALQV
+1605 RQEFGPDGQHSALQV

-1630 RADYSLTSHQVIEPL
+1630 RADYTLTSNQAIEPL
-1645 IPLLDSPISAVQQL
+1645 IPLLDSPIEAVQQL
-1659 AAELLS
+1659 VAELLS

-1683 GPLIRVL
+1683 GPLVRVL
-1690 GSGIH
+1690 GSGIQ

-1700 AIKALVSIALIWPNE
+1700 ALKALVSIAIIWPNE

-1729 LQSDP
+1729 LQADP

-1748 ASILQFSSEYYL
+1748 ASILQFSSEFYL
-1760 EVPVAVLVRL
+1760 EIPVAVLVRL
-1770 LRSGLESTVVG
+1770 LRSGSESTVSG

-1805 IEALLELLGSHQC
+1805 IEALLELLRSHQC
-1818 EETAARL
+1818 EDTAARL
-1825 LEVLLHNVKIRETK
+1825 LEVLLNNVKIRETK
-1839 VTKSAILPLSHYLL
+1839 VTKSAILPLSQYLL

-1872 LFQNEGLARTS
+1872 LFQNEGLARTA

-1939 GSSDPETSVQ
+1939 GSSDPDTSVQ

-1979 EKDLWATGSV
+1979 EKDLWATGTV

-2033 AALDALFLL
+2033 ASLDALFLL

-2095 VIIKCGNNMKQS
+2095 VIIKSGNNMKQS
-2107 VGNPSVFCKLTLGN
+2107 VGNPSVYCKLTLGN

-2140 SFTWS
+2140 SFSWS

-2176 IDRVVMLGAVSVRTL
+2176 IDRVVMLGAVSGEYTL
-2191 TSLINTN
+2191 LPESKS
-2198 RYLNQLQR
+2198 
-2206 VIGTSASAPDLDL
+2206 GP
-2219 DLDAVAVAA
+2219 
-2228 FVAFGANGS
+2228 S
-2237 RNAVSD
+2237 RN
-2243 HFFRAPRSPLRRR
+2243 
-2256 NETGSASDRLLAG
+2256 
-2269 PAEHALLPDASHR
+2269 
-2282 RHSPAQDQSRRHT
+2282 
-2295 LPATVSFSRQQND
+2295 
-2308 VARQRLRLEHRV
+2308 LEIE
-2320 LRFSWRWTQGVIF
+2320 FQW
-2333 FGFRVIAYSALH
+2333 
-2345 CHRATIPIWCSF
+2345 
-2357 TYGASIMQD
+2357 
-2366 RDLNEYS
+2366 
-2373 PSRSLSSKHLSCSH
+2373 
-2387 QLCDKGSN
+2387 SN
-2395 CKSSQQQCPYMV
+2395 K
-2407 SYLSE
+2407 
-2412 NTSSS
+2412 
-2417 GLLVE
+2417 
-2422 DILHLQ
+2422 
-2428 SGGTL
+2428 
-2433 SNSSVQAPVVLGCG
+2433 
-2447 MKQSGGYLDGVA
+2447 
-2459 PDGLLGLG
+2459 
-2467 PGESSVPSFLAKSGL
+2467 
-2482 IHYSFSLCFNEDDS
+2482 
-2496 GRMFFGDQGPTSQQS
+2496 
-2511 TSFLPLDGLYST
+2511 
-2523 YIIGVESCC
+2523 
-2532 IGNSCLKMTSFKAQ
+2532 
-2546 VDSGTS
+2546 
-2552 FTFLPGHVYGAI
+2552 
-2564 TEEFDQQV
+2564 
-2572 NGSRSSFEGSPWEY
+2572 
-2586 CYVPSSQD
+2586 
-2594 LPKVPSFTL
+2594 
-2603 MFQHNNSFVVYDPVF
+2603 
-2618 VFYGNEG
+2618 
-2625 VIGFCLAILPTEGDM
+2625 
-2640 GTIGQNFMTGYRLVF
+2640 
-2655 DRGNKKLA
+2655 
-2663 WSRSNCQDL
+2663 
-2672 SLGKRM
+2672 
-2678 PLSPNETSS
+2678 
-2687 NPLPTDE
+2687 
-2694 QQRTNGHAVAP
+2694 
-2705 AVAGRAPHKPSA
+2705 
-2717 ASSRMI
+2717 
-2723 SSCRGTVKYRVEY
+2723 
-2736 DI
+2736 

>member
-1 MSLQAEAV
+1 MSCTVEAL
-9 VGAHYVM
+9 
-16 KMSVILLHHRKTN
+16 ILWT
-29 RFASQSLKIW
+29 
-39 RGSSVLVDLLG
+39 
-50 RVFERKA
+50 VFLSEA
-57 KLATTLTW
+57 KLAATLSW
-65 RFAAS
+65 RFAS
-70 NGSTLAAND
+70 NGSSLATND
-79 MERNGD
+79 LETNGNM
-85 GKAQDSEALPPH
+85 KVQDSEPPTPL
-97 SVLKMGLRERSNS
+97 SVAKMGSRDR

-127 EQLRQSSSSTQEKEY
+127 EQLRQSSSSIQEKEY

-147 LELIDMRENA
+147 LELVDTRENA

-176 SGSLNVKIQA
+176 SGSLGVKIQA

-230 IFAVSQGGA
+230 IYAVSQGGA
-239 KDHVG
+239 RDHVG

-258 EQLQKGLKTGNVVDN
+258 EQLGNGLKNGNLVGD
-273 LLTGALK
+273 LLTGSLR
-280 NLSSSTERFWNATIQ
+280 NLSSSTEGFWTATLQ
-295 AGGVDILIKLL
+295 AGGVDILVKLL
-306 TTGQSSTL
+306 KTGQSSTQ
-314 ANVCFLLACMM
+314 ANVCFLLACVM
-325 MEDASVCSKLL
+325 MEDASVCSKVLA
-336 TAEATKQ
+336 AEATKQ
-343 LLKLLGPGN
+343 LLKLLGTGN
-352 DAPVR
+352 EAPVR
-357 AEAAGALKALSAQC
+357 AEAAGALKSLSAQC
-371 KDARKEIANS
+371 KEARREIANF

-434 SCSSPTQA
+434 SCTSPAQV

-457 DKAESTRA
+457 SKAESTRA
-465 SDPLV
+465 SDALA
-470 VEQTLLEQFKPGL
+470 VEQTLLTQLKPRL

-497 LYSNPILSIKLTNS
+497 LYGNPLLSTKLANS

-523 AANEVQD
+523 ATNEVQD
-530 ELLKS
+530 ELVRA
-535 LLTLCNTEC
+535 LLTLCNNDG
-544 SLWLA
+544 SLWRA

-575 SLLCLLSNENDES
+575 ALLCLLSNENDES

-603 ILESGSAKAKE
+603 ILETGSVKAKE
-614 DSATILRNLC
+614 DSATILGNLC
-624 DHSEDIRACVESA
+624 NHSEDIRACVESA

-685 PESKVYV
+685 PESKTYV
-692 LDALRSMLSVVA
+692 LDALRSMLSVVS
-704 LTDLLREGSAASDA
+704 LNDILREGSAANDA
-718 IVTMIKL
+718 IETMVKI

-742 GIFETRKDVRESSIA
+742 GIFETRKDLRESSIA
-757 VKTLWSAMKL
+757 VKTLWSVMKL
-767 LNVESES
+767 LNVESEN
-774 ILMES
+774 ILVEA

-790 KENKDVAAI
+790 KENRDVAAV
-799 ARDALLSLVAL
+799 ARDALSPLIVL

-823 CAVANLILDSEIA
+823 CALANLILDNEVS
-836 EKAVAEEVILAAT
+836 EKAVAEEIILPAT

-871 HCKRQVDYAV
+871 QSRLIDFAIN
-881 TDCVNRAGTVLALV
+881 DCVNRAGTVLALV
-895 SFLDFAIDGH
+895 SFLESADSGSVAAA
-905 SSTSEALEALAMLS
+905 EALDALAILS
-919 RSDVTGA
+919 SSGGVNGQI
-926 HSKPAWAVLAEFPKS
+926 KPAWAVLAEYPKS
-941 ISPIVLSIADSTS
+941 ITPIVLSIADAAP

-968 KDQPFVLGDSVVTA
+968 RDQPVVLGDTVA
-982 SGCISSI
+982 SATGCISSI
-989 AKRIIN
+989 AKRVIN
-995 STSKN
+995 STTTK
-1000 VKVKIGGAAVLICAA
+1000 VKVGGVALLICAA
-1015 KLNHQR
+1015 KVSHQR
-1021 LVEDLN
+1021 VVEDL
-1027 RSNLCAN
+1027 SQSDSCTFLI
-1034 LVQSLVD
+1034 QSLVA
-1041 MLISSQATLDN
+1041 MLSSHSSTENIVVNDQE
-1052 QGDDSREVISICRH
+1052 SISIFRH
-1066 TKEANDGKSNTGTAI
+1066 TKEETRKDESALSTAV
-1081 ISGAN
+1081 ISGVD
-1086 LAVWLLSVLAC
+1086 LSIWLLSVVAC
-1097 HDEKSKIAIM
+1097 HDEKSKIVIM
-1107 EAGAIEV
+1107 EAGAVEV
-1114 LTDRIAD
+1114 LMDRISN
-1121 CFSQYSQIDYKEDS
+1121 CSSRYSQGRHYEQIDFQEDNS
-1135 SMWIC
+1135 IWIC

-1151 DIIRAH
+1151 DIIRSH
-1157 ATMKSIPA
+1157 ATMKCIPVV
-1165 LANLLKSEESAN
+1165 ANMLRSEDSTN

-1182 QSIASLVCNGS
+1182 QAMASLVCNGS

-1212 LGCADSDIQDLLEL
+1212 LGCADADISDLLEL
-1226 SDEFSLVHYP
+1226 SEEFGLVRYP

-1245 RVDDIRIGAT
+1245 RVDDIRVGAA

-1261 ALVDLLKPIPERP
+1261 LLVDLLKPIPDRP

-1282 LLTQLSIDCPSN
+1282 LLTQLAKDCPSN

-1300 AGALEALSKYL
+1300 SGALEALTKYL

-1330 FSSAEIRRHESAV
+1330 FSSAEIRKHESAF
-1343 GAVTQ
+1343 GAVGQ

-1354 LGGRAARYRA
+1354 LGGRAARYSA

-1408 LVRLLSENPSK
+1408 LVRLLSENPSR

-1433 LCRILSSDCS
+1433 LCRILSSGCS
-1443 MDLKGD
+1443 MELKGD
-1449 AAELCSVLFGNTRI
+1449 AAELCCVLFGNTRI

-1473 EPLVSLLVSEF
+1473 EPLVSLLVTEF
-1484 SPAHHSVVRAL
+1484 SPAQHSVVRAL
-1495 DRLVDDEQLAELVAA
+1495 DKLVDDEQLAELVAA

-1523 RNYVLHEA
+1523 KNYLLHEA

-1567 DYLCA
+1567 DFLCA

-1600 FMLLT
+1600 FLLLT
-1605 REEFGPDGQHSALQV
+1605 RPEFGPDGQHSALQV

-1630 RADYSLTSHQVIEPL
+1630 RADYTLTSHQAIEPL
-1645 IPLLDSPISAVQQL
+1645 IPLLDSPSPAVQQL

-1665 HLLLEEHLQKD
+1665 HLLSEEHLQKD

-1683 GPLIRVL
+1683 SPLIRVL

-1700 AIKALVSIALIWPNE
+1700 AVKALVSIALTWPNE
-1715 IAKEGGVIEISKVI
+1715 IAKEGGVIELSKVI

-1734 SIPHAL
+1734 SLPHAL
-1740 WESAASVL
+1740 WESGASVL
-1748 ASILQFSSEYYL
+1748 SSILQFSSEFYL

-1770 LRSGLESTVVG
+1770 LRSGSEATVIG

-1790 SDDGTSAEAMAESGA
+1790 SDDATAAEAMAESGA
-1805 IEALLELLGSHQC
+1805 IEALLELLRCHQC

-1825 LEVLLHNVKIRETK
+1825 LEVLLNNVKIRETK
-1839 VTKSAILPLSHYLL
+1839 ATKSAILPLSQYLL

-1872 LFQNEGLARTS
+1872 LFQNEGLARS
-1883 DAVSACR
+1883 ADAVSACR
-1890 ALVNVLEDQP
+1890 ALVNVLEEQP

-1926 AEAGGVQVILDLI
+1926 AEAGGVQVVLDLI
-1939 GSSDPETSVQ
+1939 GTSDPDTAVQ
-1949 AAMFIKLLFSNH
+1949 AAMFTKLLFSNH

-1967 SSETVRAITAAI
+1967 SSETVRSITAAI
-1979 EKDLWATGSV
+1979 EKDLWATGTV
-1989 NDEYLKALNSLFSN
+1989 NEEYLKALNALFGN

-2095 VIIKCGNNMKQS
+2095 VIIKRGNNMKQS
-2107 VGNPSVFCKLTLGN
+2107 VGNPSVYCKLTLGN

-2127 KVVSTGPNPEWDE
+2127 KIVSTGPNPEWDE

-2176 IDRVVMLGAVSVRTL
+2176 IDRVVMLGAVAGEYTL
-2191 TSLINTN
+2191 LPESKS
-2198 RYLNQLQR
+2198 
-2206 VIGTSASAPDLDL
+2206 GP
-2219 DLDAVAVAA
+2219 
-2228 FVAFGANGS
+2228 S
-2237 RNAVSD
+2237 RN
-2243 HFFRAPRSPLRRR
+2243 
-2256 NETGSASDRLLAG
+2256 
-2269 PAEHALLPDASHR
+2269 
-2282 RHSPAQDQSRRHT
+2282 
-2295 LPATVSFSRQQND
+2295 
-2308 VARQRLRLEHRV
+2308 LEIE
-2320 LRFSWRWTQGVIF
+2320 FQW
-2333 FGFRVIAYSALH
+2333 
-2345 CHRATIPIWCSF
+2345 
-2357 TYGASIMQD
+2357 
-2366 RDLNEYS
+2366 
-2373 PSRSLSSKHLSCSH
+2373 
-2387 QLCDKGSN
+2387 SN
-2395 CKSSQQQCPYMV
+2395 K
-2407 SYLSE
+2407 
-2412 NTSSS
+2412 
-2417 GLLVE
+2417 
-2422 DILHLQ
+2422 
-2428 SGGTL
+2428 
-2433 SNSSVQAPVVLGCG
+2433 
-2447 MKQSGGYLDGVA
+2447 
-2459 PDGLLGLG
+2459 
-2467 PGESSVPSFLAKSGL
+2467 
-2482 IHYSFSLCFNEDDS
+2482 
-2496 GRMFFGDQGPTSQQS
+2496 
-2511 TSFLPLDGLYST
+2511 
-2523 YIIGVESCC
+2523 
-2532 IGNSCLKMTSFKAQ
+2532 
-2546 VDSGTS
+2546 
-2552 FTFLPGHVYGAI
+2552 
-2564 TEEFDQQV
+2564 
-2572 NGSRSSFEGSPWEY
+2572 
-2586 CYVPSSQD
+2586 
-2594 LPKVPSFTL
+2594 
-2603 MFQHNNSFVVYDPVF
+2603 
-2618 VFYGNEG
+2618 
-2625 VIGFCLAILPTEGDM
+2625 
-2640 GTIGQNFMTGYRLVF
+2640 
-2655 DRGNKKLA
+2655 
-2663 WSRSNCQDL
+2663 
-2672 SLGKRM
+2672 
-2678 PLSPNETSS
+2678 
-2687 NPLPTDE
+2687 
-2694 QQRTNGHAVAP
+2694 
-2705 AVAGRAPHKPSA
+2705 
-2717 ASSRMI
+2717 
-2723 SSCRGTVKYRVEY
+2723 
-2736 DI
+2736 

>member
-1 MSLQAEAV
+1 
-9 VGAHYVM
+9 
-16 KMSVILLHHRKTN
+16 
-29 RFASQSLKIW
+29 
-39 RGSSVLVDLLG
+39 
-50 RVFERKA
+50 
-57 KLATTLTW
+57 
-65 RFAAS
+65 
-70 NGSTLAAND
+70 
-79 MERNGD
+79 MEKNGD
-85 GKAQDSEALPPH
+85 GKLQDLEPPTPH
-97 SVLKMGLRERSNS
+97 SVMKMGLRDRTS

-127 EQLRQSSSSTQEKEY
+127 EQLRQSSSSLQEKEH
-142 SLKQL
+142 SLRQL
-147 LELIDMRENA
+147 LELIETRENA

-176 SGSLNVKIQA
+176 SGSLGVKIQA

-221 EGQVAAAKT
+221 DGQIAAAKT
-230 IFAVSQGGA
+230 IYAVSQGGA
-239 KDHVG
+239 RDHVG

-258 EQLQKGLKTGNVVDN
+258 ELLKNGLKTGNLVDN

-280 NLSSSTERFWNATIQ
+280 NLSSSTEGFWSATIQ
-295 AGGVDILIKLL
+295 AGGVDILVKLL
-306 TTGQSSTL
+306 TTGQSGTQ

-325 MEDASVCSKLL
+325 MEDASICSKVLA
-336 TAEATKQ
+336 AEATKQ
-343 LLKLLGPGN
+343 LLKLIGTGN

-357 AEAAGALKALSAQC
+357 AEAAGALKSLSAQC
-371 KDARKEIANS
+371 KEARREIANH
-381 NGIPAL
+381 NGIPVL

-396 EFMQGEY
+396 EFMQGEH
-403 AQALQENAM
+403 AQALQEHAM

-434 SCSSPTQA
+434 SCSSPAQT

-457 DKAESTRA
+457 SQAESTRA
-465 SDPLV
+465 SDPMSI
-470 VEQTLLEQFKPGL
+470 EQTLVQQFKPRL

-497 LYSNPILSIKLTNS
+497 LYGNAILSIKLANS
-511 DAKRLLVGLITM
+511 EAKRLLVGLITM
-523 AANEVQD
+523 ATNEVQD
-530 ELLKS
+530 ELVRA
-535 LLTLCNTEC
+535 LLTLCNNEG
-544 SLWLA
+544 SLWRA

-575 SLLCLLSNENDES
+575 ALLCLLSNENDES

-603 ILESGSAKAKE
+603 ILETGSAKAKE

-624 DHSEDIRACVESA
+624 NHSEDIRACVESA

-692 LDALRSMLSVVA
+692 LDALRSMLCMVS
-704 LTDLLREGSAASDA
+704 LNDILREGSASNDA
-718 IVTMIKL
+718 IETMIKI

-742 GIFETRKDVRESSIA
+742 GIFEVRKDLRESSIA
-757 VKTLWSAMKL
+757 VKTLWSVMKL
-767 LNVESES
+767 LNVESEN
-774 ILMES
+774 ILVES

-784 AIFLSI
+784 SIFLSI
-790 KENKDVAAI
+790 KENRDVAAV
-799 ARDALLSLVAL
+799 AQDALSPLVTL
-810 ANSSVLEVAELAT
+810 ANSSALEVAEQAT
-823 CAVANLILDSEIA
+823 CALANLILDTEASETA
-836 EKAVAEEVILAAT
+836 TPEEIILPAT
-849 RVLREGT
+849 RVLHEGT
-856 ISGKTHAAAAIARLL
+856 VSGKTHAAAAIARLL
-871 HCKRQVDYAV
+871 HSRRIDYAV

-895 SFLDFAIDGH
+895 SFLDSANGKSIA
-905 SSTSEALEALAMLS
+905 TSEALDALAILS
-919 RSDVTGA
+919 RSGGA
-926 HSKPAWAVLAEFPKS
+926 SEHIKPTWAVLAEFPKS
-941 ISPIVLSIADSTS
+941 ITPIVSSIADATPL
-954 VLQDKAIEILSRLC
+954 LQDKAIEILSRLC
-968 KDQPFVLGDSVVTA
+968 RDQPVVLGKAVVSA
-982 SGCISSI
+982 SGCIPSVARRVISS
-989 AKRIIN
+989 AN
-995 STSKN
+995 P
-1000 VKVKIGGAAVLICAA
+1000 KVKIGGVAVLICAA
-1015 KLNHQR
+1015 KVSHER
-1021 LVEDLN
+1021 VVEDLN
-1027 RSNLCAN
+1027 QSNSCTHLI
-1034 LVQSLVD
+1034 QSLVA
-1041 MLISSQATLDN
+1041 MLNSAETSLGTE
-1052 QGDDSREVISICRH
+1052 GDVKEAISICRH
-1066 TKEANDGKSNTGTAI
+1066 TPEESGNGDSNAETALVY
-1081 ISGAN
+1081 GYN
-1086 LAVWLLSVLAC
+1086 LAIWLLSVLAC
-1097 HDEKSKIAIM
+1097 HDGKSKTVIM
-1107 EAGAIEV
+1107 DAGAVEV
-1114 LTDRIAD
+1114 LTDRISH
-1121 CFSQYSQIDYKEDS
+1121 CYMQYSQSEFIEDS
-1135 SMWIC
+1135 SIWIC

-1157 ATMKSIPA
+1157 ATMKSIPV
-1165 LANLLKSEESAN
+1165 LANLLKSEDSAN

-1182 QSIASLVCNGS
+1182 QAIASLVCNGS

-1212 LGCADSDIQDLLEL
+1212 LGCADVDIADLLEL
-1226 SDEFSLVHYP
+1226 SEEFALVRYP
-1236 DQVALERLF
+1236 DQVTLERLF
-1245 RVDDIRIGAT
+1245 RVEDIRVGAT

-1261 ALVDLLKPIPERP
+1261 ALVDLLKPIPDRP

-1282 LLTQLSIDCPSN
+1282 LLTQLAKDCPPN

-1300 AGALEALSKYL
+1300 SGALEALTKYL

-1330 FSSAEIRRHESAV
+1330 FSSAEIRRHESAF
-1343 GAVTQ
+1343 GAVSQ

-1354 LGGRAARYRA
+1354 LGGRGARYSA

-1382 ARQAVQPLV
+1382 SRQAVQPLV
-1391 EILNTGLEREQ
+1391 EILNTGMEKEQ

-1408 LVRLLSENPSK
+1408 LVRLLSENPSR

-1433 LCRILSSDCS
+1433 LCRILSSNCS
-1443 MDLKGD
+1443 MELKGD
-1449 AAELCSVLFGNTRI
+1449 AAELCGVLFGNTRI

-1473 EPLVSLLVSEF
+1473 EPLVSLLVTEF
-1484 SPAHHSVVRAL
+1484 SPAQHSVVRAL
-1495 DRLVDDEQLAELVAA
+1495 DKLVDDEQLAELVAA

-1523 RNYVLHEA
+1523 RNYMLHEA

-1541 DRPACKMEMVKA
+1541 DRPACKLEMVKA

-1562 LHEAP
+1562 FYEAP
-1567 DYLCA
+1567 DFLCA
-1572 AFAELLR
+1572 SFAELLR
-1579 ILTNNASIAKGP
+1579 ILTNNASIAKGA

-1600 FMLLT
+1600 FLLLT
-1605 REEFGPDGQHSALQV
+1605 RPEFGPDGQHSALQV

-1630 RADYSLTSHQVIEPL
+1630 RADYNLTSHQAIEPL
-1645 IPLLDSPISAVQQL
+1645 IPLLDSAAPAVQQL

-1676 PVTQQVI
+1676 PVTQQII

-1700 AIKALVSIALIWPNE
+1700 AVKALVSIALMWPNE
-1715 IAKEGGVIEISKVI
+1715 IAKEGGVTELSRVI
-1729 LQSDP
+1729 LQADP
-1734 SIPHAL
+1734 SLPHAL

-1748 ASILQFSSEYYL
+1748 ASILQFSSEFYL

-1770 LRSGLESTVVG
+1770 LRSGSESTVVG

-1805 IEALLELLGSHQC
+1805 IEALLELLRCHQC

-1825 LEVLLHNVKIRETK
+1825 LEVLLNNVKIRESKATK
-1839 VTKSAILPLSHYLL
+1839 AAILPLSQYLL

-1872 LFQNEGLARTS
+1872 LFQNEGLARST

-1890 ALVNVLEDQP
+1890 ALVNVLEEQP

-1926 AEAGGVQVILDLI
+1926 AEAGGVQVVLDLI
-1939 GSSDPETSVQ
+1939 GSSDPDTSVQ
-1949 AAMFIKLLFSNH
+1949 AAMFVKLLFSNH

-1967 SSETVRAITAAI
+1967 SSETVRAITAAV
-1979 EKDLWATGSV
+1979 EKDLWATGTV
-1989 NDEYLKALNSLFSN
+1989 NEEYLKALNSLFSN

-2033 AALDALFLL
+2033 AALEALFLL

-2095 VIIKCGNNMKQS
+2095 VIIKRGNNMKQS
-2107 VGNPSVFCKLTLGN
+2107 VGNPSVYCKLTLGN

-2140 SFTWS
+2140 SFAWS

-2176 IDRVVMLGAVSVRTL
+2176 IDRVVMLGAV
-2191 TSLINTN
+2191 
-2198 RYLNQLQR
+2198 
-2206 VIGTSASAPDLDL
+2206 
-2219 DLDAVAVAA
+2219 
-2228 FVAFGANGS
+2228 
-2237 RNAVSD
+2237 
-2243 HFFRAPRSPLRRR
+2243 
-2256 NETGSASDRLLAG
+2256 AG
-2269 PAEHALLPDASHR
+2269 EYTLLPESK
-2282 RHSPAQDQSRRHT
+2282 T
-2295 LPATVSFSRQQND
+2295 
-2308 VARQRLRLEHRV
+2308 
-2320 LRFSWRWTQGVIF
+2320 G
-2333 FGFRVIAYSALH
+2333 
-2345 CHRATIPIWCSF
+2345 
-2357 TYGASIMQD
+2357 
-2366 RDLNEYS
+2366 
-2373 PSRSLSSKHLSCSH
+2373 PSRILEIEF
-2387 QLCDKGSN
+2387 QWSN
-2395 CKSSQQQCPYMV
+2395 K
-2407 SYLSE
+2407 
-2412 NTSSS
+2412 
-2417 GLLVE
+2417 
-2422 DILHLQ
+2422 
-2428 SGGTL
+2428 
-2433 SNSSVQAPVVLGCG
+2433 
-2447 MKQSGGYLDGVA
+2447 
-2459 PDGLLGLG
+2459 
-2467 PGESSVPSFLAKSGL
+2467 
-2482 IHYSFSLCFNEDDS
+2482 
-2496 GRMFFGDQGPTSQQS
+2496 
-2511 TSFLPLDGLYST
+2511 
-2523 YIIGVESCC
+2523 
-2532 IGNSCLKMTSFKAQ
+2532 
-2546 VDSGTS
+2546 
-2552 FTFLPGHVYGAI
+2552 
-2564 TEEFDQQV
+2564 
-2572 NGSRSSFEGSPWEY
+2572 
-2586 CYVPSSQD
+2586 
-2594 LPKVPSFTL
+2594 
-2603 MFQHNNSFVVYDPVF
+2603 
-2618 VFYGNEG
+2618 
-2625 VIGFCLAILPTEGDM
+2625 
-2640 GTIGQNFMTGYRLVF
+2640 
-2655 DRGNKKLA
+2655 
-2663 WSRSNCQDL
+2663 
-2672 SLGKRM
+2672 
-2678 PLSPNETSS
+2678 
-2687 NPLPTDE
+2687 
-2694 QQRTNGHAVAP
+2694 
-2705 AVAGRAPHKPSA
+2705 
-2717 ASSRMI
+2717 
-2723 SSCRGTVKYRVEY
+2723 
-2736 DI
+2736 

>member
-1 MSLQAEAV
+1 M
-9 VGAHYVM
+9 
-16 KMSVILLHHRKTN
+16 
-29 RFASQSLKIW
+29 
-39 RGSSVLVDLLG
+39 
-50 RVFERKA
+50 
-57 KLATTLTW
+57 
-65 RFAAS
+65 
-70 NGSTLAAND
+70 
-79 MERNGD
+79 
-85 GKAQDSEALPPH
+85 
-97 SVLKMGLRERSNS
+97 KMGLRERSS

-127 EQLRQSSSSTQEKEY
+127 EQLRQSSSSLQEKEF
-142 SLKQL
+142 SLRQL
-147 LELIDMRENA
+147 LELIDTRENA

-176 SGSLNVKIQA
+176 SGSLGVKIQA

-216 KSSSA
+216 KSTSA

-230 IFAVSQGGA
+230 IYAVSQGGA
-239 KDHVG
+239 RDHVG

-258 EQLQKGLKTGNVVDN
+258 EQVANGLKAGNVVDS
-273 LLTGALK
+273 LLTGTLK
-280 NLSSSTERFWNATIQ
+280 NLSSSTEGFWTATIQ
-295 AGGVDILIKLL
+295 AGGVDILVKLL
-306 TTGQSSTL
+306 KTGQSGTQ

-325 MEDASVCSKLL
+325 MEDASICSKVL
-336 TAEATKQ
+336 AADATKQ

-352 DAPVR
+352 EAPVR
-357 AEAAGALKALSAQC
+357 AEAAGALKSLSAQC
-371 KDARKEIANS
+371 KEARREIANS
-381 NGIPAL
+381 SGIPSL

-434 SCSSPTQA
+434 SCTSPAQI

-457 DKAESTRA
+457 SKAESTRA
-465 SDPLV
+465 SDPQAI
-470 VEQTLLEQFKPGL
+470 EQTLLKQFKPHL

-497 LYSNPILSIKLTNS
+497 LYGNAVLSIKLASS

-523 AANEVQD
+523 ATNEVQD
-530 ELLKS
+530 ELVKS
-535 LLTLCNTEC
+535 LLTLCNNEG
-544 SLWLA
+544 SLWRA
-549 LQGREGVQLLIS
+549 LQGREGIQLLIS

-575 SLLCLLSNENDES
+575 ALLCVLSNENDES

-603 ILESGSAKAKE
+603 ILETGSAKAKE
-614 DSATILRNLC
+614 DSATILSNLC
-624 DHSEDIRACVESA
+624 NHSEDIRACVESA

-692 LDALRSMLSVVA
+692 LDALRSMLSRVP
-704 LTDLLREGSAASDA
+704 LNDILREGSAANDA
-718 IVTMIKL
+718 METMIKI

-742 GIFETRKDVRESSIA
+742 GIFETRKDLRESSIA

-767 LNVESES
+767 LNVESEN
-774 ILMES
+774 ILVES

-790 KENKDVAAI
+790 KENRDVAAV
-799 ARDALLSLVAL
+799 ARDALPPLVLL
-810 ANSSVLEVAELAT
+810 ANSSALEVSELAT
-823 CAVANLILDSEIA
+823 CALANLILDIEIS
-836 EKAVAEEVILAAT
+836 EKAVPEEIILPAT

-856 ISGKTHAAAAIARLL
+856 VSGKTHAAAAIARLL
-871 HCKRQVDYAV
+871 HSRQIDYAL
-881 TDCVNRAGTVLALV
+881 TDCVNRAGTILALV
-895 SFLDFAIDGH
+895 SFLESAIGG
-905 SSTSEALEALAMLS
+905 SVATSEALDALAILS
-919 RSDVTGA
+919 RSEGA
-926 HSKPAWAVLAEFPKS
+926 SGHIKPAWAVLAEFPKS
-941 ISPIVLSIADSTS
+941 ISPIVLSIVDATPL
-954 VLQDKAIEILSRLC
+954 LQDKAIEILSRLC
-968 KDQPFVLGDSVVTA
+968 RDQPVVLGETVACA
-982 SGCISSI
+982 SGCILSI
-989 AKRIIN
+989 ARRVIS
-995 STSKN
+995 STN
-1000 VKVKIGGAAVLICAA
+1000 PKVKIGGAALLICAA
-1015 KLNHQR
+1015 TVNHQR
-1021 LVEDLN
+1021 VVEDLN
-1027 RSNLCAN
+1027 QSRLCAH
-1034 LVQSLVD
+1034 LIQSLIA
-1041 MLISSQATLDN
+1041 MLSVEQPSSLGN
-1052 QGDDSREVISICRH
+1052 QGDDDKESISIYRH
-1066 TKEANDGKSNTGTAI
+1066 TKEEGRNSESNKGTSV
-1081 ISGAN
+1081 ISGVN
-1086 LAVWLLSVLAC
+1086 LAIWLLSVLAC
-1097 HDEKSKIAIM
+1097 HDEKSKTVIM

-1114 LTDRIAD
+1114 LTDRISD
-1121 CFSQYSQIDYKEDS
+1121 CFSQYTQMDFKEDS
-1135 SMWIC
+1135 SVWVC

-1157 ATMKSIPA
+1157 ATMKCIPA
-1165 LANLLKSEESAN
+1165 LANLLRSEESAN

-1182 QSIASLVCNGS
+1182 QAVASLVCNGS

-1212 LGCADSDIQDLLEL
+1212 LGCADADICDLLEL
-1226 SDEFSLVHYP
+1226 SEEFALVRYP
-1236 DQVALERLF
+1236 EQVALERLF
-1245 RVDDIRIGAT
+1245 RVDDIRVGAT

-1261 ALVDLLKPIPERP
+1261 ALVDLLKPIPDRP

-1282 LLTQLSIDCPSN
+1282 ILTQLAKDCPPN

-1300 AGALEALSKYL
+1300 SGALEALTKYL

-1330 FSSAEIRRHESAV
+1330 FSSAEIRRHEAAFGSV
-1343 GAVTQ
+1343 SQ

-1354 LGGRAARYRA
+1354 LGGRGARYSA

-1408 LVRLLSENPSK
+1408 LVRLLSENPSR

-1433 LCRILSSDCS
+1433 LCRILSSNCS
-1443 MDLKGD
+1443 MELKGD
-1449 AAELCSVLFGNTRI
+1449 AAELCGVLFGNTRI

-1473 EPLVSLLVSEF
+1473 EPLVSLLVAEF
-1484 SPAHHSVVRAL
+1484 SPAQHSVVRAL
-1495 DRLVDDEQLAELVAA
+1495 DKLVDDEQLAELVAA

-1523 RNYVLHEA
+1523 RNYMLHEA

-1567 DYLCA
+1567 DFLCA

-1600 FMLLT
+1600 FLLLT
-1605 REEFGPDGQHSALQV
+1605 RLEFGPDGQHSALQV

-1630 RADYSLTSHQVIEPL
+1630 RADYTLTSHQAIEPL
-1645 IPLLDSPISAVQQL
+1645 IPLLDSPASAVQQL

-1665 HLLLEEHLQKD
+1665 HLLLEEKLQKD
-1676 PVTQQVI
+1676 TVTQQVI

-1700 AIKALVSIALIWPNE
+1700 AVKALVSLALTWPNE
-1715 IAKEGGVIEISKVI
+1715 IAKEGGVNEISKVI
-1729 LQSDP
+1729 LQADP
-1734 SIPHAL
+1734 SLPHAL

-1748 ASILQFSSEYYL
+1748 SSILQFSSEFYL

-1770 LRSGLESTVVG
+1770 LRSGSEGTVVG

-1790 SDDGTSAEAMAESGA
+1790 SDDATSAEAMAESGA
-1805 IEALLELLGSHQC
+1805 IEALLELLRSHQC

-1825 LEVLLHNVKIRETK
+1825 LEVLLNNVKIRETK
-1839 VTKSAILPLSHYLL
+1839 ATKSAILPLSQYLL

-1872 LFQNEGLARTS
+1872 LFQNEGLARST

-1890 ALVNVLEDQP
+1890 ALVNVLEEQP

-1918 SRSNKRAV
+1918 SRSNRRAV
-1926 AEAGGVQVILDLI
+1926 AEAGGVQVVLDLI
-1939 GSSDPETSVQ
+1939 GSSDPDTSIQ

-1979 EKDLWATGSV
+1979 EKDLWATGTV
-1989 NDEYLKALNSLFSN
+1989 NDEYLKALNALFSN

-2095 VIIKCGNNMKQS
+2095 VTIKRGNNMKQS
-2107 VGNPSVFCKLTLGN
+2107 VGNPSVYCKLTLGN

-2127 KVVSTGPNPEWDE
+2127 QVVSTGPNPEWDE
-2140 SFTWS
+2140 SFSWS

-2176 IDRVVMLGAVSVRTL
+2176 IDRVVMLGAVAGEYTL
-2191 TSLINTN
+2191 LPESKS
-2198 RYLNQLQR
+2198 
-2206 VIGTSASAPDLDL
+2206 GP
-2219 DLDAVAVAA
+2219 
-2228 FVAFGANGS
+2228 S
-2237 RNAVSD
+2237 RNLEIEFQWSNKQED
-2243 HFFRAPRSPLRRR
+2243 PL
-2256 NETGSASDRLLAG
+2256 
-2269 PAEHALLPDASHR
+2269 
-2282 RHSPAQDQSRRHT
+2282 
-2295 LPATVSFSRQQND
+2295 
-2308 VARQRLRLEHRV
+2308 
-2320 LRFSWRWTQGVIF
+2320 
-2333 FGFRVIAYSALH
+2333 
-2345 CHRATIPIWCSF
+2345 
-2357 TYGASIMQD
+2357 
-2366 RDLNEYS
+2366 
-2373 PSRSLSSKHLSCSH
+2373 
-2387 QLCDKGSN
+2387 
-2395 CKSSQQQCPYMV
+2395 
-2407 SYLSE
+2407 
-2412 NTSSS
+2412 
-2417 GLLVE
+2417 
-2422 DILHLQ
+2422 
-2428 SGGTL
+2428 
-2433 SNSSVQAPVVLGCG
+2433 
-2447 MKQSGGYLDGVA
+2447 
-2459 PDGLLGLG
+2459 
-2467 PGESSVPSFLAKSGL
+2467 
-2482 IHYSFSLCFNEDDS
+2482 
-2496 GRMFFGDQGPTSQQS
+2496 
-2511 TSFLPLDGLYST
+2511 
-2523 YIIGVESCC
+2523 
-2532 IGNSCLKMTSFKAQ
+2532 
-2546 VDSGTS
+2546 
-2552 FTFLPGHVYGAI
+2552 
-2564 TEEFDQQV
+2564 
-2572 NGSRSSFEGSPWEY
+2572 
-2586 CYVPSSQD
+2586 
-2594 LPKVPSFTL
+2594 
-2603 MFQHNNSFVVYDPVF
+2603 
-2618 VFYGNEG
+2618 
-2625 VIGFCLAILPTEGDM
+2625 
-2640 GTIGQNFMTGYRLVF
+2640 
-2655 DRGNKKLA
+2655 
-2663 WSRSNCQDL
+2663 
-2672 SLGKRM
+2672 
-2678 PLSPNETSS
+2678 
-2687 NPLPTDE
+2687 
-2694 QQRTNGHAVAP
+2694 
-2705 AVAGRAPHKPSA
+2705 
-2717 ASSRMI
+2717 
-2723 SSCRGTVKYRVEY
+2723 VK
-2736 DI
+2736 